1 MDNNIKVGD
10 KLQIHCYKHD
20 GSLHRT
26 WDEATLLEIH
36 DDYLVFGNNQT
47 TVVDADGKVWKTKEP
62 AIMFFFKDRWFN
74 IIGQLK
80 DYGIYFYCNIATPAL
95 IDNKVIENI
104 NDINDIDEEMIEILE
119 NIINGIDKDVSIYD
133 LATTEILKD
142 AFEVLD
148 TLDASEED
156 LF

>member
-1 MDNNIKVGD
+1 MINNN
-10 KLQIHCYKHD
+10 KLLINFDIMKTITEKK
-20 GSLHRT
+20 LK
-26 WDEATLLEIH
+26 AVNILEVLSES
-36 DDYLVFGNNQT
+36 YF
-47 TVVDADGKVWKTKEP
+47 
-62 AIMFFFKDRWFN
+62 
-74 IIGQLK
+74 IG
-80 DYGIYFYCNIATPAL
+80 
-95 IDNKVIENI
+95 I

>member
-1 MDNNIKVGD
+1 MINND
-10 KLQIHCYKHD
+10 KLLINFYIMK
-20 GSLHRT
+20 
-26 WDEATLLEIH
+26 TLPEKKLKAVNILEELSES
-36 DDYLVFGNNQT
+36 YF
-47 TVVDADGKVWKTKEP
+47 
-62 AIMFFFKDRWFN
+62 
-74 IIGQLK
+74 IG
-80 DYGIYFYCNIATPAL
+80 
-95 IDNKVIENI
+95 I

>member
-1 MDNNIKVGD
+1 MKTLPEKKLKAINI
-10 KLQIHCYKHD
+10 L
-20 GSLHRT
+20 
-26 WDEATLLEIH
+26 EALRESQ
-36 DDYLVFGNNQT
+36 F
-47 TVVDADGKVWKTKEP
+47 
-62 AIMFFFKDRWFN
+62 
-74 IIGQLK
+74 IG
-80 DYGIYFYCNIATPAL
+80 
-95 IDNKVIENI
+95 I

>member
-1 MDNNIKVGD
+1 
-10 KLQIHCYKHD
+10 
-20 GSLHRT
+20 
-26 WDEATLLEIH
+26 
-36 DDYLVFGNNQT
+36 
-47 TVVDADGKVWKTKEP
+47 
-62 AIMFFFKDRWFN
+62 MFVNRNYRRF
-74 IIGQLK
+74 
-80 DYGIYFYCNIATPAL
+80 
-95 IDNKVIENI
+95 I

>member
-1 MDNNIKVGD
+1 MINND
-10 KLQIHCYKHD
+10 KLLINFDIMKT
-20 GSLHRT
+20 LPEKKLKAVNIL
-26 WDEATLLEIH
+26 EALSES
-36 DDYLVFGNNQT
+36 YF
-47 TVVDADGKVWKTKEP
+47 
-62 AIMFFFKDRWFN
+62 
-74 IIGQLK
+74 IG
-80 DYGIYFYCNIATPAL
+80 
-95 IDNKVIENI
+95 I

-142 AFEVLD
+142 AFEALD

>member
-1 MDNNIKVGD
+1 MINND
-10 KLQIHCYKHD
+10 KLLINFDIMK
-20 GSLHRT
+20 
-26 WDEATLLEIH
+26 TLPEKKLKAVNILEELSES
-36 DDYLVFGNNQT
+36 YF
-47 TVVDADGKVWKTKEP
+47 
-62 AIMFFFKDRWFN
+62 
-74 IIGQLK
+74 IG
-80 DYGIYFYCNIATPAL
+80 
-95 IDNKVIENI
+95 I

>member
-1 MDNNIKVGD
+1 MINND
-10 KLQIHCYKHD
+10 KLLINFDIMKT
-20 GSLHRT
+20 LPEKKLKAVNIL
-26 WDEATLLEIH
+26 EALSE
-36 DDYLVFGNNQT
+36 YYF
-47 TVVDADGKVWKTKEP
+47 
-62 AIMFFFKDRWFN
+62 
-74 IIGQLK
+74 IG
-80 DYGIYFYCNIATPAL
+80 
-95 IDNKVIENI
+95 I

>member
-1 MDNNIKVGD
+1 MINNN
-10 KLQIHCYKHD
+10 KLLINFDIMKT
-20 GSLHRT
+20 LPEKKLKAVNIL
-26 WDEATLLEIH
+26 EALSESH
-36 DDYLVFGNNQT
+36 F
-47 TVVDADGKVWKTKEP
+47 
-62 AIMFFFKDRWFN
+62 
-74 IIGQLK
+74 IG
-80 DYGIYFYCNIATPAL
+80 
-95 IDNKVIENI
+95 I

>member
-1 MDNNIKVGD
+1 MINND
-10 KLQIHCYKHD
+10 KLLINFDIMK
-20 GSLHRT
+20 
-26 WDEATLLEIH
+26 TLPEKKLKAINILETLSES
-36 DDYLVFGNNQT
+36 YF
-47 TVVDADGKVWKTKEP
+47 
-62 AIMFFFKDRWFN
+62 
-74 IIGQLK
+74 IG
-80 DYGIYFYCNIATPAL
+80 
-95 IDNKVIENI
+95 I

>member
-1 MDNNIKVGD
+1 
-10 KLQIHCYKHD
+10 
-20 GSLHRT
+20 
-26 WDEATLLEIH
+26 
-36 DDYLVFGNNQT
+36 
-47 TVVDADGKVWKTKEP
+47 
-62 AIMFFFKDRWFN
+62 
-74 IIGQLK
+74 
-80 DYGIYFYCNIATPAL
+80 
-95 IDNKVIENI
+95 
-104 NDINDIDEEMIEILE
+104 MIEILE